1 MTASF
6 KGGSSFRGFDRSGVG
21 PRQISTGYALGAN
34 KFFIGTTQ
42 VSLPLG
48 IPKEVGMRANAFV
61 DFGVLGDTDSVSG
74 QAGDIRDELAFRATY
89 GLSIS
94 WRSPFGPVR
103 FDFAR
108 PLVKEDYDEVRFFR
122 FSVGTRF

>member
-1 MTASF
+1 MTRFF

-21 PRQISTGYALGAN
+21 PYGRFQPALGAN

-61 DFGVLGDTDSVSG
+61 DFGVLGDTVVSKPG
-74 QAGDIRDELAFRATY
+74 HRYSRMN
-89 GLSIS
+89 
-94 WRSPFGPVR
+94 WRFGRLMV
-103 FDFAR
+103 
-108 PLVKEDYDEVRFFR
+108 
-122 FSVGTRF
+122 